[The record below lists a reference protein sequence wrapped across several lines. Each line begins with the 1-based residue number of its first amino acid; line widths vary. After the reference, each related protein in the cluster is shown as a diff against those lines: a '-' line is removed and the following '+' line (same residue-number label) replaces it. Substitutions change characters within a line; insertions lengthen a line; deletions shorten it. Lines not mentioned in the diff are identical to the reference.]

1 MATQVGVIKQIY
13 GTVVVVDANGK
24 ERILTVGD
32 VVFFGEIVKTI
43 GNNSNAVIAMDSG
56 KDVSILANDTVLIDQ
71 NISNIQNQNINTI
84 ADVNDLQKAI
94 LAGKDLTQ
102 LEETA
107 AGGGDTGSGDG
118 VSLGEARFAEGGHE
132 SNIYAYGRNIN
143 DINYAFATPV
153 NSVGGANSDNSNF
166 KDAIALDT
174 FISLSVELKTAE
186 GNDHIITEKE
196 LHDGKDGEKIV
207 GELVVGKDIVVDMTN
222 DRIAIS
228 VDGRKIGDA
237 KITRD
242 LGNGKYEYELTNIR
256 TEEFTDGTSNKPNGK
271 IEAVYNAVDK
281 QGNHKDITAKNE
293 YVVKFEGPNKEDD
306 KDKIDENDVY
316 INVELKTADGDD
328 NIITEKELHDG
339 KDGEKIVGELIVGK
353 DIVVDMAN
361 DKIVISVD
369 GRKIGDAKITE
380 DLGNGKYKYEL
391 TNVRTEEFTNGTANK
406 TGKIEATY
414 DAHDKQG
421 NHKDITAKNIYE
433 VEFDHINI
441 DTKVSLN
448 VSEEGLPG
456 GIKDN
461 KGTNDTTNS
470 VEDNK
475 SINVVSASK
484 VTFEFAVTDGAN
496 SGLKSGGEK
505 IIWKSVPAVGG
516 DGKSISIIGVK
527 ETSGETVLTV
537 KLNKETGATK
547 VVLEK
552 PVDHD
557 PAGNGEDVVTAS
569 VAIKATNAHGAIAK
583 SAVEINIQDD
593 SPYVASDSTENVI
606 VGFEQPRS
614 NVTLVLDF
622 SRSMFFKSQT
632 QAVDA
637 NGKKLYEQKFENG
650 KLVDDLDRPVLVEKT
665 RLEIAH
671 EGVTNLLNQ
680 YSLKGDENVKVS
692 MVAFAGD
699 AKELKSSS
707 GQTWMSIS
715 EAKALIDKY
724 FGGDYIKYDKK
735 IWSKN
740 ANGEYITDHNYYK
753 NSKIVLDDDGNFIL
767 KVRGQGEYNIS
778 ASVNLPIDD
787 IKGGTNYDA
796 ALAQAKDTFAK
807 NGKITGADVENRLH
821 FVSDG
826 EPTMSDSRVGS
837 ATGSLENRASIVYDG
852 RTWDYTADNK
862 FVASGTS
869 DYITSNATGT
879 DFTRHYYSW
888 ASGKWVTS
896 DITSR
901 VIINHGID
909 DAEKAVWENWLIN
922 NKVIAESFALG
933 NDAKLD
939 KLDPIAYDGVERR
952 DIDAK
957 DFAELALPTKSF
969 KGNIMDTLKEADA
982 FGKTSIEFGAD
993 GAGVQ
998 AVAITLNTAGGV
1010 KTYTYTPGENGG
1022 EGSYTIS
1029 GESMPHSGSN
1039 FIATLPTGSKITID
1053 MVTGK
1058 YEYNPNADLAKAG
1071 KEESVE
1077 IKYSVTDADGDSVS
1091 ATTTINT
1098 NGIAGFDHIKY
1109 GTMNGD
1115 TLNGT
1120 SGNDAILGGMGNDYI
1135 DGKGGHDA
1143 LLGGEGNDT
1152 IVYHNDAKI
1161 LDGGDGSDT
1170 LVIKHNIDFSNIS
1183 GLDGKVS
1190 NFERIDLGKG
1200 GTSDA
1205 TEMTIR
1211 AEDVLDITDN
1221 KNTIL
1226 KIDGDAHDTVK
1237 GGNWK
1242 VTHDVAADSGYTA
1255 YEGTTEKGQTIY
1267 IQINNEIKT
1276 DF

>member
-1 MATQVGVIKQIY
+1 MTAG
-13 GTVVVVDANGK
+13 DA
-24 ERILTVGD
+24 I
-32 VVFFGEIVKTI
+32 FFGEIVKTI
-43 GNNSNAVIAMDSG
+43 GNNSNAVIAMDGG

-71 NISNIQNQNINTI
+71 NISNIQNPNINTV

-143 DINYAFATPV
+143 DTHYAFATPI
-153 NSVGGANSDNSNF
+153 NSVGGANSDNSNI
-166 KDAIALDT
+166 KDVIVLDT
-174 FISLSVELKTAE
+174 FVSLSVELKTAE

-222 DRIAIS
+222 DKIAIS

-256 TEEFTDGTSNKPNGK
+256 TEDFTDGTSNKPNGK

-281 QGNHKDITAKNE
+281 QGNHKD
-293 YVVKFEGPNKEDD
+293 V
-306 KDKIDENDVY
+306 
-316 INVELKTADGDD
+316 
-328 NIITEKELHDG
+328 
-339 KDGEKIVGELIVGK
+339 
-353 DIVVDMAN
+353 
-361 DKIVISVD
+361 
-369 GRKIGDAKITE
+369 
-380 DLGNGKYKYEL
+380 
-391 TNVRTEEFTNGTANK
+391 TAN
-406 TGKIEATY
+406 
-414 DAHDKQG
+414 
-421 NHKDITAKNIYE
+421 NIYE
-433 VEFDHINI
+433 VEFDHISI
-441 DTKVSLN
+441 DAKVSLN

-505 IIWKSVPAVGG
+505 IIWKSVPVVGG

-650 KLVDDLDRPVLVEKT
+650 KWVDDLDRPVLVEKT

-680 YSLKGDENVKVS
+680 YSLKGDENVKVC
-692 MVAFAGD
+692 MVAFAGE
-699 AKELKSSS
+699 AQELKSAS
-707 GQTWMSIS
+707 GKTWMSIS
-715 EAKALIDKY
+715 EAKALVDKY
-724 FGGDYIKYDKK
+724 FGGDSIKYDNY
-735 IWSKN
+735 IWTKD
-740 ANGEYITDHNYYK
+740 ANGEYRTHGNYYADK
-753 NSKIVLDDDGNFIL
+753 NCKIVLSYDEGKFTL
-767 KVRGQGEYNIS
+767 MQGRTVRGDVTDSI
-778 ASVNLPIDD
+778 NLPLQGMKD
-787 IKGGTNYDA
+787 GTNYDA
-796 ALAQAKDTFAK
+796 ALAQAKDTFGK
-807 NGKITGADVENRLH
+807 SGKIAGADVENKLH

-837 ATGSLENRASIVYDG
+837 APGSLENRASIVYKNKTWVYDG
-852 RTWDYTADNK
+852 DKHAYKAN
-862 FVASGTS
+862 GES
-869 DYITSNATGT
+869 DYITTESTGSK
-879 DFTRHYYSW
+879 FYLYNKGGHY
-888 ASGKWVTS
+888 KD
-896 DITSR
+896 DITDR
-901 VIINHGID
+901 VKTNHGID
-909 DAEKAVWENWLIN
+909 DDEKAAWENWLIN

-1152 IVYHNDAKI
+1152 IVYHKDAKI

-1205 TEMTIR
+1205 IEMTIR

>member
-207 GELVVGKDIVVDMTN
+207 GELIVGKDIVVDMTN

-237 KITRD
+237 KITED
-242 LGNGKYEYELTNIR
+242 LGNGKYKYELTNVR
-256 TEEFTDGTSNKPNGK
+256 TEEFTNGTANKTGK
-271 IEAVYNAVDK
+271 IEATYDAHDK

-339 KDGEKIVGELIVGK
+339 KDGEKIVGELVVGK

-391 TNVRTEEFTNGTANK
+391 TNIRTEEFTDGTSNK
-406 TGKIEATY
+406 PNGKIEAVY
-414 DAHDKQG
+414 NAVDKQG
-421 NHKDITAKNIYE
+421 NHKDVTANNIYE
-433 VEFDHINI
+433 VEFDHISI
-441 DTKVSLN
+441 DAKVSLN

-557 PAGNGEDVVTAS
+557 PAGNGEDVVTANLP
-569 VAIKATNAHGAIAK
+569 IKVTNDHGATAK
-583 SAVEINIQDD
+583 STIEINIQDD
-593 SPYVASDSTENVI
+593 SPYIASDSTENVL

-650 KLVDDLDRPVLVEKT
+650 KWVDDLDRPVLVEKT

-993 GAGVQ
+993 GAGAQ

-1039 FIATLPTGSKITID
+1039 FTATLPTGSKITID

-1120 SGNDAILGGMGNDYI
+1120 SGNDAILGGRGNDYI

-1152 IVYHNDAKI
+1152 IVYHKDAKI

-1205 TEMTIR
+1205 IEMTIR

>member
-1 MATQVGVIKQIY
+1 M
-13 GTVVVVDANGK
+13 
-24 ERILTVGD
+24 
-32 VVFFGEIVKTI
+32 
-43 GNNSNAVIAMDSG
+43 
-56 KDVSILANDTVLIDQ
+56 
-71 NISNIQNQNINTI
+71 
-84 ADVNDLQKAI
+84 
-94 LAGKDLTQ
+94 
-102 LEETA
+102 
-107 AGGGDTGSGDG
+107 
-118 VSLGEARFAEGGHE
+118 
-132 SNIYAYGRNIN
+132 
-143 DINYAFATPV
+143 
-153 NSVGGANSDNSNF
+153 
-166 KDAIALDT
+166 
-174 FISLSVELKTAE
+174 
-186 GNDHIITEKE
+186 
-196 LHDGKDGEKIV
+196 
-207 GELVVGKDIVVDMTN
+207 
-222 DRIAIS
+222 
-228 VDGRKIGDA
+228 
-237 KITRD
+237 
-242 LGNGKYEYELTNIR
+242 
-256 TEEFTDGTSNKPNGK
+256 
-271 IEAVYNAVDK
+271 
-281 QGNHKDITAKNE
+281 
-293 YVVKFEGPNKEDD
+293 
-306 KDKIDENDVY
+306 
-316 INVELKTADGDD
+316 
-328 NIITEKELHDG
+328 
-339 KDGEKIVGELIVGK
+339 
-353 DIVVDMAN
+353 
-361 DKIVISVD
+361 
-369 GRKIGDAKITE
+369 
-380 DLGNGKYKYEL
+380 
-391 TNVRTEEFTNGTANK
+391 
-406 TGKIEATY
+406 
-414 DAHDKQG
+414 
-421 NHKDITAKNIYE
+421 
-433 VEFDHINI
+433 
-441 DTKVSLN
+441 
-448 VSEEGLPG
+448 
-456 GIKDN
+456 
-461 KGTNDTTNS
+461 
-470 VEDNK
+470 
-475 SINVVSASK
+475 
-484 VTFEFAVTDGAN
+484 
-496 SGLKSGGEK
+496 
-505 IIWKSVPAVGG
+505 
-516 DGKSISIIGVK
+516 
-527 ETSGETVLTV
+527 
-537 KLNKETGATK
+537 
-547 VVLEK
+547 
-552 PVDHD
+552 
-557 PAGNGEDVVTAS
+557 
-569 VAIKATNAHGAIAK
+569 
-583 SAVEINIQDD
+583 
-593 SPYVASDSTENVI
+593 
-606 VGFEQPRS
+606 
-614 NVTLVLDF
+614 
-622 SRSMFFKSQT
+622 
-632 QAVDA
+632 
-637 NGKKLYEQKFENG
+637 
-650 KLVDDLDRPVLVEKT
+650 
-665 RLEIAH
+665 
-671 EGVTNLLNQ
+671 
-680 YSLKGDENVKVS
+680 
-692 MVAFAGD
+692 
-699 AKELKSSS
+699 
-707 GQTWMSIS
+707 
-715 EAKALIDKY
+715 
-724 FGGDYIKYDKK
+724 
-735 IWSKN
+735 
-740 ANGEYITDHNYYK
+740 
-753 NSKIVLDDDGNFIL
+753 LDDDGNFIL
-767 KVRGQGEYNIS
+767 KVSGQGEYNIS

-909 DAEKAVWENWLIN
+909 DDEKAAWENWLIN

-993 GAGVQ
+993 GAGAQ

-1039 FIATLPTGSKITID
+1039 FTATLPTGSKITID
-1053 MVTGK
+1053 VVTGK

-1120 SGNDAILGGMGNDYI
+1120 SGNDAILGGRGNDYI

-1205 TEMTIR
+1205 IEMTIR

>member
-1 MATQVGVIKQIY
+1 M
-13 GTVVVVDANGK
+13 
-24 ERILTVGD
+24 
-32 VVFFGEIVKTI
+32 
-43 GNNSNAVIAMDSG
+43 
-56 KDVSILANDTVLIDQ
+56 
-71 NISNIQNQNINTI
+71 
-84 ADVNDLQKAI
+84 
-94 LAGKDLTQ
+94 
-102 LEETA
+102 
-107 AGGGDTGSGDG
+107 
-118 VSLGEARFAEGGHE
+118 
-132 SNIYAYGRNIN
+132 
-143 DINYAFATPV
+143 
-153 NSVGGANSDNSNF
+153 
-166 KDAIALDT
+166 
-174 FISLSVELKTAE
+174 
-186 GNDHIITEKE
+186 
-196 LHDGKDGEKIV
+196 
-207 GELVVGKDIVVDMTN
+207 
-222 DRIAIS
+222 
-228 VDGRKIGDA
+228 
-237 KITRD
+237 
-242 LGNGKYEYELTNIR
+242 
-256 TEEFTDGTSNKPNGK
+256 
-271 IEAVYNAVDK
+271 
-281 QGNHKDITAKNE
+281 
-293 YVVKFEGPNKEDD
+293 
-306 KDKIDENDVY
+306 
-316 INVELKTADGDD
+316 
-328 NIITEKELHDG
+328 
-339 KDGEKIVGELIVGK
+339 
-353 DIVVDMAN
+353 
-361 DKIVISVD
+361 
-369 GRKIGDAKITE
+369 
-380 DLGNGKYKYEL
+380 
-391 TNVRTEEFTNGTANK
+391 
-406 TGKIEATY
+406 
-414 DAHDKQG
+414 
-421 NHKDITAKNIYE
+421 
-433 VEFDHINI
+433 
-441 DTKVSLN
+441 
-448 VSEEGLPG
+448 
-456 GIKDN
+456 
-461 KGTNDTTNS
+461 
-470 VEDNK
+470 
-475 SINVVSASK
+475 
-484 VTFEFAVTDGAN
+484 
-496 SGLKSGGEK
+496 
-505 IIWKSVPAVGG
+505 
-516 DGKSISIIGVK
+516 
-527 ETSGETVLTV
+527 LTV

-650 KLVDDLDRPVLVEKT
+650 KWVDDLDRPVLVEKT

-671 EGVTNLLNQ
+671 EGVMNLLNQ
-680 YSLKGDENVKVS
+680 YSLKGDENVKVC
-692 MVAFAGD
+692 MVAFAGE
-699 AKELKSSS
+699 AQELRSTS
-707 GQTWMSIS
+707 GKTWMSIS
-715 EAKALIDKY
+715 EAKALVDKY
-724 FGGDYIKYDKK
+724 FGGDSIKYDNY
-735 IWSKN
+735 IWTKD
-740 ANGEYITDHNYYK
+740 ANGEYRTHGNYYADK
-753 NSKIVLDDDGNFIL
+753 NCKIVLLYDEGKFTLIQGR
-767 KVRGQGEYNIS
+767 KVIGDVTH
-778 ASVNLPIDD
+778 SVNLPLQGMKD
-787 IKGGTNYDA
+787 GTNYDA

-826 EPTMSDSRVGS
+826 EPTMSDSRVGG
-837 ATGSLENRASIVYDG
+837 APGSLENRASIVYDG

-1120 SGNDAILGGMGNDYI
+1120 SGNDAILGGRGNDYI

-1205 TEMTIR
+1205 IEMTIR

>member
-1 MATQVGVIKQIY
+1 MATQVGVIKQVS
-13 GTVVVVDANGK
+13 GTVVAVDANGK
-24 ERILTVGD
+24 ERILTAGD
-32 VVFFGEIVKTI
+32 AIFFGEIVKTI
-43 GNNSNAVIAMDSG
+43 GNNSNAVIAMDGG
-56 KDVSILANDTVLIDQ
+56 KDVSILANNTVLIDQ
-71 NISNIQNQNINTI
+71 NILNIQNPNINTV

-143 DINYAFATPV
+143 DTHYAFATPI
-153 NSVGGANSDNSNF
+153 NSVGGANSDNSNI
-166 KDAIALDT
+166 KDVIVLDT
-174 FISLSVELKTAE
+174 FVSLSVELKTAE
-186 GNDHIITEKE
+186 GNDNIITEKE
-196 LHDGKDGEKIV
+196 LHDGVDGEKIV

-222 DRIAIS
+222 DKIAIS

-281 QGNHKDITAKNE
+281 QGNHKDVTANNIYE
-293 YVVKFEGPNKEDD
+293 VEFSGPKQEDD
-306 KDKIDENDVY
+306 PSKPTTNENGVY
-316 INVELKTADGDD
+316 ISVELKTAEGND

-339 KDGEKIVGELIVGK
+339 VDGEKIVGELVVGK
-353 DIVVDMAN
+353 DIVVDMTN
-361 DKIVISVD
+361 DKIAISVD
-369 GRKIGDAKITE
+369 GRKIGDAKITR
-380 DLGNGKYKYEL
+380 DLGNGKYEYEL
-391 TNVRTEEFTNGTANK
+391 TNIRTEEFTDGTSNK
-406 TGKIEATY
+406 PNGKIEAVY
-414 DAHDKQG
+414 NAVDKQG
-421 NHKDITAKNIYE
+421 NHKDVTANNIYE
-433 VEFDHINI
+433 VEFDHISI
-441 DTKVSLN
+441 DAKVSLN
-448 VSEEGLPG
+448 VSEEGLPS

-650 KLVDDLDRPVLVEKT
+650 KWVDDLDRPVLVEKT

-715 EAKALIDKY
+715 EANALIDKY

-767 KVRGQGEYNIS
+767 KVSGQGEYNIS

-862 FVASGTS
+862 FVARVAQ
-869 DYITSNATGT
+869 AT
-879 DFTRHYYSW
+879 
-888 ASGKWVTS
+888 
-896 DITSR
+896 I
-901 VIINHGID
+901 
-909 DAEKAVWENWLIN
+909 
-922 NKVIAESFALG
+922 
-933 NDAKLD
+933 
-939 KLDPIAYDGVERR
+939 
-952 DIDAK
+952 
-957 DFAELALPTKSF
+957 
-969 KGNIMDTLKEADA
+969 
-982 FGKTSIEFGAD
+982 
-993 GAGVQ
+993 
-998 AVAITLNTAGGV
+998 
-1010 KTYTYTPGENGG
+1010 
-1022 EGSYTIS
+1022 
-1029 GESMPHSGSN
+1029 
-1039 FIATLPTGSKITID
+1039 
-1053 MVTGK
+1053 
-1058 YEYNPNADLAKAG
+1058 
-1071 KEESVE
+1071 
-1077 IKYSVTDADGDSVS
+1077 
-1091 ATTTINT
+1091 
-1098 NGIAGFDHIKY
+1098 
-1109 GTMNGD
+1109 
-1115 TLNGT
+1115 
-1120 SGNDAILGGMGNDYI
+1120 
-1135 DGKGGHDA
+1135 
-1143 LLGGEGNDT
+1143 
-1152 IVYHNDAKI
+1152 
-1161 LDGGDGSDT
+1161 
-1170 LVIKHNIDFSNIS
+1170 
-1183 GLDGKVS
+1183 
-1190 NFERIDLGKG
+1190 
-1200 GTSDA
+1200 
-1205 TEMTIR
+1205 
-1211 AEDVLDITDN
+1211 
-1221 KNTIL
+1221 
-1226 KIDGDAHDTVK
+1226 
-1237 GGNWK
+1237 
-1242 VTHDVAADSGYTA
+1242 
-1255 YEGTTEKGQTIY
+1255 
-1267 IQINNEIKT
+1267 
-1276 DF
+1276 

>member
-1 MATQVGVIKQIY
+1 
-13 GTVVVVDANGK
+13 
-24 ERILTVGD
+24 
-32 VVFFGEIVKTI
+32 
-43 GNNSNAVIAMDSG
+43 
-56 KDVSILANDTVLIDQ
+56 
-71 NISNIQNQNINTI
+71 
-84 ADVNDLQKAI
+84 
-94 LAGKDLTQ
+94 
-102 LEETA
+102 
-107 AGGGDTGSGDG
+107 
-118 VSLGEARFAEGGHE
+118 
-132 SNIYAYGRNIN
+132 
-143 DINYAFATPV
+143 
-153 NSVGGANSDNSNF
+153 
-166 KDAIALDT
+166 
-174 FISLSVELKTAE
+174 
-186 GNDHIITEKE
+186 
-196 LHDGKDGEKIV
+196 
-207 GELVVGKDIVVDMTN
+207 
-222 DRIAIS
+222 
-228 VDGRKIGDA
+228 
-237 KITRD
+237 
-242 LGNGKYEYELTNIR
+242 
-256 TEEFTDGTSNKPNGK
+256 
-271 IEAVYNAVDK
+271 
-281 QGNHKDITAKNE
+281 
-293 YVVKFEGPNKEDD
+293 
-306 KDKIDENDVY
+306 
-316 INVELKTADGDD
+316 
-328 NIITEKELHDG
+328 
-339 KDGEKIVGELIVGK
+339 
-353 DIVVDMAN
+353 
-361 DKIVISVD
+361 
-369 GRKIGDAKITE
+369 
-380 DLGNGKYKYEL
+380 
-391 TNVRTEEFTNGTANK
+391 
-406 TGKIEATY
+406 
-414 DAHDKQG
+414 
-421 NHKDITAKNIYE
+421 
-433 VEFDHINI
+433 
-441 DTKVSLN
+441 
-448 VSEEGLPG
+448 
-456 GIKDN
+456 
-461 KGTNDTTNS
+461 
-470 VEDNK
+470 
-475 SINVVSASK
+475 
-484 VTFEFAVTDGAN
+484 
-496 SGLKSGGEK
+496 
-505 IIWKSVPAVGG
+505 
-516 DGKSISIIGVK
+516 
-527 ETSGETVLTV
+527 
-537 KLNKETGATK
+537 
-547 VVLEK
+547 
-552 PVDHD
+552 
-557 PAGNGEDVVTAS
+557 
-569 VAIKATNAHGAIAK
+569 
-583 SAVEINIQDD
+583 
-593 SPYVASDSTENVI
+593 
-606 VGFEQPRS
+606 
-614 NVTLVLDF
+614 
-622 SRSMFFKSQT
+622 
-632 QAVDA
+632 
-637 NGKKLYEQKFENG
+637 
-650 KLVDDLDRPVLVEKT
+650 
-665 RLEIAH
+665 
-671 EGVTNLLNQ
+671 
-680 YSLKGDENVKVS
+680 
-692 MVAFAGD
+692 
-699 AKELKSSS
+699 
-707 GQTWMSIS
+707 
-715 EAKALIDKY
+715 
-724 FGGDYIKYDKK
+724 
-735 IWSKN
+735 
-740 ANGEYITDHNYYK
+740 
-753 NSKIVLDDDGNFIL
+753 VLDDDGNFIL

-1205 TEMTIR
+1205 IEMTIR

>member
-256 TEEFTDGTSNKPNGK
+256 TEEFTDGTSTNKTGK
-271 IEAVYNAVDK
+271 IEATYDAHDK

-1205 TEMTIR
+1205 IEMTIR